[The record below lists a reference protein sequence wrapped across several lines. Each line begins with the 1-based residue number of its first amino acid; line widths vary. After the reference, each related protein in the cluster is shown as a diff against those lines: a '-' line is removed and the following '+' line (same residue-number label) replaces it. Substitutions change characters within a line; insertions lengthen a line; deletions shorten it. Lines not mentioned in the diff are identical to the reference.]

1 MAWRRRG
8 LPRGAALRSRRVA
21 PAGGELYLGADGS
34 FEYRQ
39 GGRVAQFLGAALGAW
54 SLLGS
59 SNWDPRSLRLNF
71 ELFDDLVQ
79 GTIGYIREN
88 HVMAERAFEWR
99 VLEWE
104 SALSH
109 SSHPMII
116 DRLADLA
123 DIQARVLRRLMG
135 MPDPDLAARVDGD
148 KVILIAHE
156 LTPSVTVQLD
166 PRHVIGIATDLG
178 TRTSHSA
185 ILARSLDIPCVVSLG
200 NVSETV
206 RDGDELILDGRQGRI
221 VIAPTEEEKE
231 AYRQRD
237 YLVREWEQELVLLAH
252 LPSVTRDGMRVRLL
266 SNIDL
271 PGEAENAYNHG
282 AEGVGLYR
290 TEFLVVGRATAPG
303 EEEQYA
309 AYRKVAEAFPGQ
321 PVVIRTFDL
330 GGDKFPAF
338 LHIGRE
344 ENPFLGWRAIRVC
357 LDEPEIFRTQL
368 RALGRA
374 LKHGDIRI
382 MLPLVNEIS
391 EVERSRALMKQCLA
405 ELRAEGHDVPEEFRL
420 GAMIE
425 TPAAAML
432 SPELARHVDFFS
444 IGTNDLVQYT
454 LAVDRGNSRLA
465 RLYNPFHPAVVRLI
479 DMTARAGREA
489 VRTHRRRP
497 GRVASSPRPRV
508 QRRVQSRTWRARH
521 DGERRSATSAETG
534 AVYGSRI
541 ARWKS
546 AHRHLEQ
553 AYSFVV
559 TLRTGVVGGVAAPL
573 ARARPDVVQ
582 DDHRPLSIRQ
592 QLQSRLQPPPLLTGS
607 KCDRAIT
614 SPSSATPSTTG
625 CSTPATS
632 RTSCCWA
639 NATAPDASRR
649 VLRFCIRRSSIVMLC
664 EGK

>member
-1 MAWRRRG
+1 MSVVRDG
-8 LPRGAALRSRRVA
+8 IPAAPGIVIA
-21 PAGGELYLGADGS
+21 PARVLRWEVPRVPHGASVPPDDVEAEVQRFLDACAYAQERVRAVQERTAQTVGEVEARI
-34 FEYRQ
+34 F
-39 GGRVAQFLGAALGAW
+39 
-54 SLLGS
+54 
-59 SNWDPRSLRLNF
+59 DPQVLML
-71 ELFDDLVQ
+71 EDADLVQ

-88 HVMAERAFEWR
+88 HVNAERAFEWR

-166 PRHVIGIATDLG
+166 PKHVIGIATDLG

-206 RDGDELILDGRQGRI
+206 RDGDELILDGRAGRI

-252 LPSVTRDGMRVRLL
+252 LPAVTRDGLKVALR

-271 PGEAENAYNHG
+271 PGEADSAHNHG

-290 TEFLVVGRATAPG
+290 TEFLVVGRATPPG

-309 AYRKVAEAFPGQ
+309 AYRKVVEAFPGQ

-357 LDEPEIFRTQL
+357 LDEPEIFRAQL

-374 LKHGDIRI
+374 MAHGDIRI

-391 EVERSRALMKQCLA
+391 EVERSRVLMKQSLS
-405 ELRAEGHDVPEEFRL
+405 ELRAEGYDVPEEFKL

-432 SPELARHVDFFS
+432 APELARHVDFFS

-465 RLYNPFHPAVVRLI
+465 RLYNPFHPAVVRLLDVI
-479 DMTARAGREA
+479 TRAGNEAGIEVSVCGEFAANPVGAFLLIGMKATSLSVAPSSLAEIKKVIRSVTWAEARAAVDEA
-489 VRTHRRRP
+489 L
-497 GRVASSPRPRV
+497 
-508 QRRVQSRTWRARH
+508 RA
-521 DGERRSATSAETG
+521 
-534 AVYGSRI
+534 
-541 ARWKS
+541 
-546 AHRHLEQ
+546 
-553 AYSFVV
+553 
-559 TLRTGVVGGVAAPL
+559 
-573 ARARPDVVQ
+573 
-582 DDHRPLSIRQ
+582 
-592 QLQSRLQPPPLLTGS
+592 
-607 KCDRAIT
+607 
-614 SPSSATPSTTG
+614 
-625 CSTPATS
+625 STPDELALGVTE
-632 RTSCCWA
+632 RLGRMI
-639 NATAPDASRR
+639 D
-649 VLRFCIRRSSIVMLC
+649 L
-664 EGK
+664 GKFNGGHSLSGA